1 VIDARDLVVLP
12 GLVNTHHH
20 FTQTLTRAVA
30 QDVALFDWLVTLYP
44 IWARIDAHAMRTSTA
59 VAIAELMLSGCTTAS
74 DHTYLWPA
82 GTSLDDQIAVA
93 REFGLRFHA
102 ARGSM
107 SIGES
112 RGGLPPDSVVED
124 EAAILRD
131 SQRLIETYHDAE
143 RFAMTRVVLAPCSP
157 FSVSPD
163 LMRESAALA
172 RAYGVHLH
180 THLCETF
187 DEERFCL
194 ERYGRR
200 PIELAEDLGWV
211 GPDVWHAHMVHL
223 APEEIVRLGRSR
235 TGAAHCPS
243 SNMRLGSGI
252 APLRAMSQSGM
263 RLGLGVDGSASND
276 SSHLLG
282 EVRAALLLQRV
293 GSGDPGALSARAALR
308 LATRG
313 GAAVLGRDDIGSLAP
328 GMAADLIG
336 VRIDT
341 LGMAGAAVHD
351 PLAAL
356 VFTAPPAIDLSVIN
370 GHVRIEAGVLAGVDL
385 PALIAEHN
393 RVALA
398 LLA

>member
-1 VIDARDLVVLP
+1 VVLP

-20 FTQTLTRAVA
+20 FTQTLTRALPRA
-30 QDVALFDWLVTLYP
+30 QDVGLFDWLVTLYP
-44 IWARIDAHAMRTSTA
+44 IWARIDARAMRVSTA

-82 GTSLDDQIAVA
+82 GTSLDDQIDVA
-93 REFGLRFHA
+93 RELGLRFHA

-107 SIGES
+107 SIGQS

-131 SQRLIETYHDAE
+131 SQRLIETHHDAA
-143 RFAMTRVVLAPCSP
+143 RFAMTRIVLAPCSP
-157 FSVSPD
+157 FSVSSD

-172 RAYGVHLH
+172 RRYGVHLH
-180 THLCETF
+180 THLCETL

-194 ERYGRR
+194 ARYGKR
-200 PIELAEDLGWV
+200 PVELAEDLGWV
-211 GPDVWHAHMVHL
+211 GSDVWHAHMVHPSP
-223 APEEIVRLGRSR
+223 AEIERLGRTR
-235 TGAAHCPS
+235 TGAAHCPN

-252 APLRAMSQSGM
+252 APLGAMTSAGM

-276 SSHLLG
+276 ASHLLG
-282 EVRAALLLQRV
+282 EVRAAMLLQRV
-293 GSGDPGALSARAALR
+293 GGDPSALTARAALR
-308 LATRG
+308 LGTRG
-313 GAAVLGRDDIGSLAP
+313 GAAVLGRDDIGALEP

-356 VFTAPPAIDLSVIN
+356 VFTAPPTVDLSIVD
-370 GHVRIEAGVLAGVDL
+370 GRVRIEHGELVAADL

-393 RVALA
+393 RCARR

>member
-1 VIDARDLVVLP
+1 
-12 GLVNTHHH
+12 
-20 FTQTLTRAVA
+20 
-30 QDVALFDWLVTLYP
+30 
-44 IWARIDAHAMRTSTA
+44 
-59 VAIAELMLSGCTTAS
+59 
-74 DHTYLWPA
+74 
-82 GTSLDDQIAVA
+82 
-93 REFGLRFHA
+93 
-102 ARGSM
+102 
-107 SIGES
+107 
-112 RGGLPPDSVVED
+112 
-124 EAAILRD
+124 
-131 SQRLIETYHDAE
+131 
-143 RFAMTRVVLAPCSP
+143 
-157 FSVSPD
+157 
-163 LMRESAALA
+163 
-172 RAYGVHLH
+172 
-180 THLCETF
+180 
-187 DEERFCL
+187 
-194 ERYGRR
+194 
-200 PIELAEDLGWV
+200 
-211 GPDVWHAHMVHL
+211 
-223 APEEIVRLGRSR
+223 
-235 TGAAHCPS
+235 
-243 SNMRLGSGI
+243 
-252 APLRAMSQSGM
+252 M